1 MTVKEVQLPQV
12 YGYINNLKAAPDL
25 LLQTNTPD
33 AANPDTWARIVFYS
47 TGGLNFFGFKRS
59 ERRPRCSTRPSAR
72 RRRSR
77 DQLYQQVGQE
87 VINQN
92 EIFFL
97 GDIKNVFVLNKKLD
111 GVEQIP
117 AYPWTVN
124 FADLKRT
131 GG

>member
-1 MTVKEVQLPQV
+1 
-12 YGYINNLKAAPDL
+12 L

-47 TGGLNFFGFKRS
+47 SGGLNFLGFKDPKVDS
-59 ERRPRCSTRPSAR
+59 MLDQAVSAPPAQAT
-72 RRRSR
+72 S
-77 DQLYQQVGQE
+77 LYRQVGQE

-97 GDIKNVFVLNKKLD
+97 GDIKNVFVLSKSLG
-111 GVEQIP
+111 GVQQIP
-117 AYPWTVN
+117 AYPWTVTL
-124 FADLKRT
+124 ATLTRT